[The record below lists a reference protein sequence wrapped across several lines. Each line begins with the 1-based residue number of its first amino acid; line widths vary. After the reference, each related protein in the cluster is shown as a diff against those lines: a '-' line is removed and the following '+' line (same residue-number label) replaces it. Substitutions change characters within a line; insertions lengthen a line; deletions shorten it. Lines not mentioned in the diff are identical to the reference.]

1 MCLIAFR
8 WDPTSQ
14 YPLVM
19 GANRDEFYQRPTAKS
34 SFWADDP
41 SLFGGRD
48 LQAGGTWLALST
60 RGRLAA
66 LTNYREPA
74 STGSLSRGELPHG
87 FLTSPL
93 SAEHYLQSIEERQMS
108 YAGFNLLL
116 GDATG
121 LWYFSNR
128 EQKIRSLAPGLYGL
142 SNGLLD
148 TPWPKLVRLRTAL
161 GQALDTGRERPEDV
175 LALLQDKT
183 LPGDEELPDTGVGPE
198 REKLLGPCFIEST
211 DYGTRNCLGLVM
223 GAGGKVFWHENYF
236 GPEGRAE
243 GQIRQTLNMAPI
255 WPAVQPEG

>member
-1 MCLIAFR
+1 M
-8 WDPTSQ
+8 
-14 YPLVM
+14 
-19 GANRDEFYQRPTAKS
+19 
-34 SFWADDP
+34 
-41 SLFGGRD
+41 
-48 LQAGGTWLALST
+48 
-60 RGRLAA
+60 
-66 LTNYREPA
+66 
-74 STGSLSRGELPHG
+74 SRGELPHG

-116 GDATG
+116 RRCHGSLVFFQPRTKNT
-121 LWYFSNR
+121 FP
-128 EQKIRSLAPGLYGL
+128 LAPGLYGL

-183 LPGDEELPDTGVGPE
+183 PPGVEELPDTGVGPE

-255 WPAVQPEG
+255 WPGVQPDG